1 MKMDKS
7 YEITELTKDKM
18 ADYNI
23 KAVFL
28 GNSGVG
34 KTSIIKYE
42 LENKFLPGII
52 TNVFDYSSKK
62 CKINDKIIHL
72 QIWDLCGDETYD
84 KITTNFY
91 RAALCFFVVFS
102 LTDKNSFFNL
112 DKWINRIKNEPQSL
126 LPIIILIG
134 NKNDIIDDRKITKE
148 EIEDFKIRNNIDCY
162 FETSAKSGEA
172 IHELFKEVIKKL
184 YIKFIEPTLS
194 EVYSITSSQSTSQ
207 SILTPCADD
216 SEKCKVCD
224 CIVF

>member
-1 MKMDKS
+1 MDKS

-62 CKINDKIIHL
+62 CKINDKI
-72 QIWDLCGDETYD
+72 
-84 KITTNFY
+84 TTNFY

-126 LPIIILIG
+126 SPIIILIG
-134 NKNDIIDDRKITKE
+134 NKKDIIDDRKITKE